1 MGQCA
6 HKWRLGGPQGVAVV
20 GVLEVPQTDPQ
31 QCSLGGHWAVRYRYH
46 RDRKTWVSCC
56 GTHGPANS
64 NPTSPVHPC
73 CRDAVLLVQSCI
85 SCVRIWVQRP
95 GVVRG
100 KSSLCQGGRAND
112 VPEGCYST
120 ARQESA
126 LGLYGDKGRTAPVAG
141 ANQRQRRSAR
151 SVAASTLLG
160 SEPVGLPETTR
171 APTTSTGR
179 QSIHG
184 KAWTPGKTQVAVLT
198 IARPKSG
205 HGLHVIMP
213 GHSRLL
219 VSARRLGL
227 GRSQPRT

>member
-1 MGQCA
+1 MG
-6 HKWRLGGPQGVAVV
+6 GTQGLVVV
-20 GVLEVPQTDPQ
+20 GVLQVPQTDPQ

-46 RDRKTWVSCC
+46 SDRKTWVSCC

-85 SCVRIWVQRP
+85 SCVRIWDRRP
-95 GVVRG
+95 RGVRG
-100 KSSLCQGGRAND
+100 KSS
-112 VPEGCYST
+112 
-120 ARQESA
+120 
-126 LGLYGDKGRTAPVAG
+126 
-141 ANQRQRRSAR
+141 QRQGVIARTTFQKDATVQHGRNRHLGGTATRDELPQWQARTRDSADPPDLWQR
-151 SVAASTLLG
+151 QPCLDPSQSGCLKPPA
-160 SEPVGLPETTR
+160 
-171 APTTSTGR
+171 TGR

-184 KAWTPGKTQVAVLT
+184 KAWTPAKTQVAVLT

-205 HGLHVIMP
+205 HGLHVIRP

-227 GRSQPRT
+227 GRRPAMYPGM

>member
-6 HKWRLGGPQGVAVV
+6 HKWQLGGPQGVAVV

-100 KSSLCQGGRAND
+100 KRSLCQGGRAND
-112 VPEGCYST
+112 VPEGCYVQHGRNRHLVCT
-120 ARQESA
+120 ATRDELPQWQARTRDSA
-126 LGLYGDKGRTAPVAG
+126 DPPDLW
-141 ANQRQRRSAR
+141 QRQPCLDLS
-151 SVAASTLLG
+151 
-160 SEPVGLPETTR
+160 
-171 APTTSTGR
+171 
-179 QSIHG
+179 QSGCLKPPRHPLQVRG
-184 KAWTPGKTQVAVLT
+184 VSLFMAKPGPQAK
-198 IARPKSG
+198 PKLQS
-205 HGLHVIMP
+205 
-213 GHSRLL
+213 
-219 VSARRLGL
+219 
-227 GRSQPRT
+227 